1 MGQLPQDPI
10 MLYSVI
16 NTKLRDFYSSL
27 EVLCE
32 DMGLSEEELKEKLSS
47 AGFEY
52 DKDRNQFIQYYKNF
66 FSNSCNTSSDIC
78 SATSITSFICSF
90 TIPSK

>member
-16 NTKLRDFYSSL
+16 NTKLRDFYPSL

-47 AGFEY
+47 V
-52 DKDRNQFIQYYKNF
+52 
-66 FSNSCNTSSDIC
+66 
-78 SATSITSFICSF
+78 
-90 TIPSK
+90 P

>member
-16 NTKLRDFYSSL
+16 NTKLRDFYTSL
-27 EVLCE
+27 EALCE
-32 DMGLSEEELKEKLSS
+32 DMNIDKNTLIEKLSS

-52 DKDRNQFIQYYKNF
+52 NKERNQFI
-66 FSNSCNTSSDIC
+66 
-78 SATSITSFICSF
+78 
-90 TIPSK
+90 

>member
-1 MGQLPQDPI
+1 MTRISQQECRVILEFRKGHKNGPI

-16 NTKLRDFYSSL
+16 NTKLRDFYPSL

-52 DKDRNQFIQYYKNF
+52 DKDRNQFI
-66 FSNSCNTSSDIC
+66 
-78 SATSITSFICSF
+78 
-90 TIPSK
+90 

>member
-1 MGQLPQDPI
+1 MTRISQQECR
-10 MLYSVI
+10 VI
-16 NTKLRDFYSSL
+16 LEFRKGHKNGTITTL

-52 DKDRNQFIQYYKNF
+52 DKDRNQFI
-66 FSNSCNTSSDIC
+66 
-78 SATSITSFICSF
+78 
-90 TIPSK
+90 

>member
-1 MGQLPQDPI
+1 MEQLPKDPI

-27 EVLCE
+27 GALCE
-32 DMGLSEEELKEKLSS
+32 DMNIDENILKEKLSS

-52 DKDRNQFIQYYKNF
+52 NKERNQFI
-66 FSNSCNTSSDIC
+66 
-78 SATSITSFICSF
+78 
-90 TIPSK
+90 

>member
-1 MGQLPQDPI
+1 MEQLPKDPI

-27 EVLCE
+27 EALCE
-32 DMGLSEEELKEKLSS
+32 DMNIDENTLKEKLSS

-52 DKDRNQFIQYYKNF
+52 NKERNQFI
-66 FSNSCNTSSDIC
+66 
-78 SATSITSFICSF
+78 
-90 TIPSK
+90 

>member
-32 DMGLSEEELKEKLSS
+32 DMGLSEEELKEKLSA

-52 DKDRNQFIQYYKNF
+52 DKDRNQFI
-66 FSNSCNTSSDIC
+66 
-78 SATSITSFICSF
+78 
-90 TIPSK
+90 